1 MTDCNEDLLMTAR
14 ANVADRQ
21 CPSHRKDILAGKWDP
36 EFNPDGTIKHGTL
49 IQAEIARLL
58 RTPEIAQGDDA

>member
-14 ANVADRQ
+14 ANVADAN
-21 CPSHRKDILAGKWDP
+21 CPAHRNSIMAGDWD
-36 EFNPDGTIKHGTL
+36 DYSL
-49 IQAEIARLL
+49 VQAEIARLL